1 MALFTGIFQGVWLF
15 PAFLILAGL
24 AMQKDLLFKPVPD
37 RDDSGDTIKNL
48 FFLSIV
54 ALASLLVVSL
64 IEPGIFQ
71 VADFLGSKLDLVGL
85 DNLLFGVCMA
95 IGEEEVF
102 RGGFLNFFLQKKEGS
117 HASPSPFIAMFAS
130 AGFFMVYHLAV
141 YPYPSDLTA
150 LLFVFSAGLILA
162 FVDMQIGLL
171 APSMFG
177 HIGNN
182 IIAYSGLS
190 IAGAVSTFLSPW
202 TLVVFGVGFLAF
214 IIWVMTHGK
223 NKGNKKQ

>member
-1 MALFTGIFQGVWLF
+1 
-15 PAFLILAGL
+15 
-24 AMQKDLLFKPVPD
+24 MQKDLLFKPVPD
-37 RDDSGDTIKNL
+37 RDDSGNTTKNL

-64 IEPGIFQ
+64 VEPGIFQ
-71 VADFLGSKLDLVGL
+71 IGAFLGQKLDLTGL
-85 DNLLFGVCMA
+85 DNILFGVCMA

-117 HASPSPFIAMFAS
+117 RASPSPFVAMVAS

-141 YPYPSDLTA
+141 YPYPSDLAA

-182 IIAYSGLS
+182 IITYSGLS
-190 IAGAVSTFLSPW
+190 IAGAAAALVSPW
-202 TLVVFGVGFLAF
+202 TLLIFGVGFLVF
-214 IIWVMTHGK
+214 VLWVMKYGK
-223 NKGNKKQ
+223 KKGGRKR